1 MRTRLLGLGTA
12 PAAHRVEQKE
22 IAKFL
27 ARVAEEHADPKD
39 RETIARRVHA
49 LSDRSAIAAR
59 NTVLEDYA
67 RSDPTEFSFYPRTW
81 KLDPFPT
88 TGDRMRA
95 FEQAAIPLAEA
106 AARRALE
113 DAGVRAEQITHL
125 VLSTCTGLVAPG
137 PDVVLLDRLGLHRDV
152 ERTVIGFMGCYA
164 GFAAMRTADR
174 IARAEPGAHVLT
186 VSVELCTL
194 HFQRALDTETLIANT
209 LFSDGAAAAV
219 WSAADPPTE
228 DQRPRPAIRAIRS
241 RVPAGTL
248 DKMSWRIG
256 DHGFVMTLDGEVPR
270 ALEQEA
276 PLFVRDLLRD
286 AGVDRDRVAGF
297 AVHPGGKK
305 ILDAV
310 SRALGGVALPES
322 RAILKAHGNMSSATI
337 FFVLEEMFAAKVRG
351 PIAALGFGPGLAIEG
366 LVLDV
371 P

>member
-22 IAKFL
+22 IARFL
-27 ARVAEEHADPKD
+27 ARVAEERADPKD

-49 LSDRSAIAAR
+49 LSDRSAIASR

-67 RSDPTEFSFYPRTW
+67 QSDPAAFSFYPRTW

-88 TGDRMRA
+88 TADRMRA
-95 FEQAAIPLAEA
+95 FEEAALPLAEA
-106 AARRALE
+106 AARKAMLDGNVPADR
-113 DAGVRAEQITHL
+113 ITHL
-125 VLSTCTGLVAPG
+125 VMTTCTGLVAPG
-137 PDVVLLDRLGLHRDV
+137 PDVVLLDRLGLSRDV

-186 VSVELCTL
+186 ISVELCTL

-219 WSAADPPTE
+219 WSAT
-228 DQRPRPAIRAIRS
+228 DQRPAPAIHAIRS

-256 DHGFVMTLDGEVPR
+256 DHGFVMTLAGEVPR

-322 RAILKAHGNMSSATI
+322 RAVLKEHGNMSSATI
-337 FFVLEEMFAAKVRG
+337 FFVLEQLRDVDG
-351 PIAALGFGPGLAIEG
+351 PIVALGFGPGLAIEG
-366 LVLDV
+366 LVLAK
-371 P
+371 